1 MKSKFYYAVFIG
13 CFWVMNAIAQKKQNV
28 YFLKDNGKYVNNRD
42 SADFTR
48 IVQEP
53 DSGSVLYNVMEYY
66 PNGNVKM
73 IGKSSA
79 VEPIKL
85 EGQNISFYPDKM
97 KKQVAHYENGYVSG
111 AVYDYYPNGK
121 MYRFIEYIDDKSR
134 SPQLRRMGKEEL
146 VHTVYDSIGTET
158 IKDGNGHYVVYDKD
172 FKLIEEQGDLK
183 DGKRNG
189 TWKGTMN
196 KGKIAYTEDYADGK
210 FVKGTST
217 DDNGITKNYTIK
229 EALPTFKGGEKGF
242 GNYLSNNLRYPPDAR
257 ERGIQ
262 GRVIIGFVVETDGSL
277 TNIRILKSV
286 HPNLD
291 AEALRVIKQSPK
303 WNPGLQH
310 GVPVKVT
317 YTMPLNFALGG

>member
-1 MKSKFYYAVFIG
+1 
-13 CFWVMNAIAQKKQNV
+13 KKQNV
-28 YFLKDNGKYVNNRD
+28 YFLKDNGQYVNIRD

-66 PNGNVKM
+66 PNGNMKFM
-73 IGKSSA
+73 GKSST
-79 VEPIKL
+79 VDPIKL
-85 EGQNISFYPDKM
+85 EDQSISFYPNKNKKRICSYDKG
-97 KKQVAHYENGYVSG
+97 QPTGEI
-111 AVYDYYPNGK
+111 YDYYPNGK
-121 MYRFIEYIDDKSR
+121 MYLISAYTKLSDRNSSVALSINPIIKNA
-134 SPQLRRMGKEEL
+134 
-146 VHTVYDSIGTET
+146 YDSTGVET
-158 IKDGNGHYVVYDKD
+158 VKDGNGHYAVFDNDYKYV
-172 FKLIEEQGDLK
+172 EEEGDMK

-189 TWKGTMN
+189 IWKGTLN
-196 KGKIAYTEDYADGK
+196 EGKVTYTEEFANGNFIKGTRTNADG
-210 FVKGTST
+210 ST
-217 DDNGITKNYTIK
+217 INYTAK

-262 GRVIIGFVVETDGSL
+262 GRVLIGFVVETDGSL
-277 TNIRILKSV
+277 TNIRILKGV

-310 GVPVKVT
+310 GVPVKVA
-317 YTMPLNFALGG
+317 YAMPLNFALGG